1 MSINL
6 PCHVVEPEG
15 TAQSSVIWLHGLGAD
30 GYDFAPIVNELNLP
44 KNHSIRFIFP
54 HAPQRPVTI
63 NNGMVMR
70 AWYDIA
76 FDGLNRQIDMAG
88 VAQSVNA
95 VANLIDIEIAQGIAS
110 ERIIIAGFSQGG
122 AIALTLATQYSKPL
136 AGFMALSTYLPQVDS
151 EPKVAPTNK
160 NTPILMVHGTL
171 DNVVPITLG
180 KQAAE
185 YLIGSGSTVEWHQ
198 YAMGHSVCWEEIQLI
213 GQWVKKRLATTDDM
227 RASPL

>member
-6 PCHVVEPEG
+6 SCHIVEPPL
-15 TAQSSVIWLHGLGAD
+15 TAQWSVIWLHGLGAD
-30 GYDFAPIVNELNLP
+30 GYDFAPIVKELGLP
-44 KNHSIRFIFP
+44 ENHSIRFVFP

-76 FDGLNRQIDMAG
+76 FDGLNRQIDMQG
-88 VAQSVNA
+88 VEESVKA
-95 VANLIDIEIAQGIAS
+95 ITSLIDGQIEQGIGS
-110 ERIIIAGFSQGG
+110 EKIIIAGFSQGG
-122 AIALTLATQYSKPL
+122 AITLTLATQARYPL

-151 EPKVAPTNK
+151 QPLVKDVNK
-160 NTPILMVHGTL
+160 HSPILMVHGTL
-171 DNVVPITLG
+171 DNVVPLTLG

-185 YLIGSGSTVEWHQ
+185 YLSSSGCQLEWRQ

-213 GQWVKKRLATTDDM
+213 GQWLKKRITSTADK
-227 RASPL
+227 PE